1 MSKKTATQNRTTRPS
16 DAIVEIEHL
25 IAMNRPV
32 MLWGSPGIG
41 KSDIIQQIG
50 LKHKRNVID
59 LRLLLMEPT
68 DLRGIP

>member
-25 IAMNRPV
+25 IAKNRPV

-41 KSDIIQQIG
+41 
-50 LKHKRNVID
+50 
-59 LRLLLMEPT
+59 
-68 DLRGIP
+68 